1 MELTRSLIAAA
12 TLVVVASSRADV
24 GVVDVSDFGAVG
36 DGVTD
41 SIKGTQQN
49 RFEHHAHITAGT
61 NALHHIEHRKA
72 GSQAV
77 TSVCDDLLL
86 GRRAWPRLGELICM
100 VLASLSLLCE
110 RVYSLADQCRLRIIA

>member
-49 RFEHHAHITAGT
+49 QFEHTYHCQWPVHCTT
-61 NALHHIEHRKA
+61 LNVQRH
-72 GSQAV
+72 AV
-77 TSVCDDLLL
+77 TSLAQ
-86 GRRAWPRLGELICM
+86 AW
-100 VLASLSLLCE
+100 
-110 RVYSLADQCRLRIIA
+110 